1 MHAQLDLALLIYY
14 TQYSIYSILN
24 YSTVVHSLSPA
35 FLGLIPSP
43 SSTFLSLSLSV
54 SVNLFTS
61 VSDSN

>member
-14 TQYSIYSILN
+14 TQYSILN

-35 FLGLIPSP
+35 FLGLIPFPILYFS
-43 SSTFLSLSLSV
+43 LSLSL